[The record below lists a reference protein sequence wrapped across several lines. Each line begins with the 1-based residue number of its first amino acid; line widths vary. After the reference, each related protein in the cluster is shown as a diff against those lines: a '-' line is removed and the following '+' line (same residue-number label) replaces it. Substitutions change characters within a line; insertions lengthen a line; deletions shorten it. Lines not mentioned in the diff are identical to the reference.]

1 MTPIDAAMA
10 RLPRSFYDR
19 PTPAVARALLGQRLV
34 RVLDGQRLSG
44 LIAEVEAYAGPDDE
58 ASHAFRR
65 TPRSAIMYGPPGHA
79 YVYFIYGMYF
89 CLNVV
94 TEADGRPGAV
104 LIRAIVPQEGIAIMR
119 RRRGRMDDRH
129 LANGPGKLC
138 LALGITRA
146 QNGLDLTAD
155 QELFIEMGVAVDEVE
170 VAATP
175 RIGVRGD
182 AAALARP
189 WRFVW
194 LAAGVSA

>member
-1 MTPIDAAMA
+1 MT
-10 RLPRSFYDR
+10 RLLRAFFDR
-19 PTPAVARALLGQRLV
+19 PTPVVARDLLGRRLV

-44 LIAEVEAYAGPDDE
+44 LIVEAEAYGGPDDA
-58 ASHAFRR
+58 ASHAHRR

-104 LIRAIVPQEGIAIMR
+104 LIRAIAPQEGIEIMR
-119 RRRGRMDDRH
+119 RHRGGVPDRH
-129 LANGPGKLC
+129 LADGPGKLC
-138 LALGITRA
+138 RALGITA
-146 QNGLDLTAD
+146 GHNGLDLIASP
-155 QELFIEMGVAVDEVE
+155 ELFIEEGVPAAAAE

-182 AAALARP
+182 ADALGRL

-194 LAAGVSA
+194 RPPGLSA